1 MNFSTRST
9 TKPPPSQFNQLDPNN
24 ITASSYKND
33 PSQNFIIEFYTY
45 PIIFLIG
52 TFCNIMTFCVM
63 RRKKMRHQSTYFY
76 MAVLALTDEMVLIFG
91 CLNFWI
97 YLFFGSNLALLSNM
111 SCKLVCLLFYAT
123 LHFSVWMVVVMTVE
137 RYIAVALP
145 LQVYRNICSHT
156 GAQQQI
162 QISRSAHNKFIRLIF
177 SFVYDLPFFL
187 LNKAMHLC
195 TVKRAKTAT
204 CLLASV
210 ILAINAHF
218 LFTHYLNESFNCK
231 TTSDTTEFFM
241 LKVWPWIDASVYSF
255 VPLLLLILFN
265 MLIIGSLVRASK
277 NIDKL
282 TNR

>member
-9 TKPPPSQFNQLDPNN
+9 TKPPPPSQFNQLDPNN
-24 ITASSYKND
+24 ITTSSYKND
-33 PSQNFIIEFYTY
+33 PSKDHIIEFYTY

-76 MAVLALTDEMVLIFG
+76 MAVLALTDEMVLIIG

-145 LQVYRNICSHT
+145 LQVYKKQEQADTTTNSNIS
-156 GAQQQI
+156 I
-162 QISRSAHNKFIRLIF
+162 KSRHKFIRL
-177 SFVYDLPFFL
+177 VMYDLVLYMIYLFF
-187 LNKAMHLC
+187 KIRQC
-195 TVKRAKTAT
+195 TYARLKGPKRPHA
-204 CLLASV
+204 
-210 ILAINAHF
+210 F
-218 LFTHYLNESFNCK
+218 
-231 TTSDTTEFFM
+231 
-241 LKVWPWIDASVYSF
+241 
-255 VPLLLLILFN
+255 
-265 MLIIGSLVRASK
+265 
-277 NIDKL
+277 
-282 TNR
+282 